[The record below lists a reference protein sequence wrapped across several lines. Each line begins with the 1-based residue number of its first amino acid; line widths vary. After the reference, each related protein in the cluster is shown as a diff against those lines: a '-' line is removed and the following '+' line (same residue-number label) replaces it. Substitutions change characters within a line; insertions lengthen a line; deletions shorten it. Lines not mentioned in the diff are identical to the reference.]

1 MIAAGKSEDK
11 MMHKELPQ
19 VWWFGSRNL
28 ARPSPWLNN
37 TLSGMASSPW
47 HSPTDSTIAFPFE
60 FIRKF
65 LS

>member
-19 VWWFGSRNL
+19 AWWFGSHNL

-37 TLSGMASSPW
+37 TLSGMASS
-47 HSPTDSTIAFPFE
+47 SNG
-60 FIRKF
+60 
-65 LS
+65 